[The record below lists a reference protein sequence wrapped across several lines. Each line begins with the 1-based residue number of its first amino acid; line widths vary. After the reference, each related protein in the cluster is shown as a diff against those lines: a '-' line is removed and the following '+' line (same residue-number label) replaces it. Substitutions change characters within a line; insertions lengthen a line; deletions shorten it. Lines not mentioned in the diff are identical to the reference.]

1 MGKNRKPKT
10 SVAKNNIDETAK
22 RIKAAQLAI
31 VIVSYNTRRLL
42 RRCLLSLRK
51 NPLSVGDFATIVVD
65 NASEDGSP
73 EMVKKFFPEVYL
85 IENDDNYGFAKACNQ
100 GLKSIEAKYYLLLNS
115 DAAVMGNALDVL
127 VSFMDANPDV
137 GAAGGMIFTEDGNI
151 QPSTLQY
158 PTYWNLLFAR
168 SSLLSKL
175 PIFRWKMEELRKL
188 PEDVSDV
195 PALAGGFIIFRDEAL
210 EEVGLL
216 DERFFIYLEDVDIC
230 RRLKKAGWRVV
241 FNPNARILHAWGA
254 SSKKRRKKA
263 FWWHHM
269 SMFKYF
275 QKHYP
280 YLLPLNIFLF
290 FGLVAHFGLWW
301 TIHSLTGWRAYR
313 EEENKNEKT
322 K

>member
-1 MGKNRKPKT
+1 MKDNRKRKVSIATEKP
-10 SVAKNNIDETAK
+10 ETK
-22 RIKAAQLAI
+22 SSDKATAQLAI
-31 VIVSYNTRRLL
+31 VIVSYNTRRHL

-51 NPLSVGDFATIVVD
+51 NPISEGNFATIVVD
-65 NASEDGSP
+65 NSSRDGSP
-73 EMVKKFFPEVYL
+73 EMVKKHFPEVYL
-85 IENDDNYGFAKACNQ
+85 IENDDNLGFAKGCNQ
-100 GLKSIEAKYYLLLNS
+100 GFKAIDANYYLLLNS

-137 GAAGGMIFTEDGNI
+137 GATGGLIFTEDGNI

-158 PTYWNLLFAR
+158 PTYWNLMFSR
-168 SSLLSKL
+168 SSLLSKI

-188 PEDVSDV
+188 PEDLSDV
-195 PALAGGFIIFRDEAL
+195 PALAGGFIMFRSEAL
-210 EEVGLL
+210 EQVGLL
-216 DERFFIYLEDVDIC
+216 DERYFLYLEDVDIC
-230 RRLKKAGWRVV
+230 KRLKKAGWRIV

-280 YLLPLNIFLF
+280 YLLPINLLLFL
-290 FGLVAHFGLWW
+290 GLVAHFGAWW
-301 TIHSLTGWRAYR
+301 TIHSLTGWRAFR
-313 EEENKNEKT
+313 EENGRNGKSK
-322 K
+322 